1 MQNNIPRRCEDVDNM
16 LVPQRPLL
24 SDVRYVHLLDLARR
38 VDTTDIITMKRGRE
52 RQKPDLELPYHPPLL
67 KMLQASCHKCM
78 LEFQRSD
85 SATSCNSVQCTLCK
99 LFAGSGSWAVVL
111 SPAANGAASQPSFL
125 QLPKNPSS
133 HASVVQCSTRHTVLQ
148 AAAHGQPCHT
158 LLF

>member
-1 MQNNIPRRCEDVDNM
+1 MCWS
-16 LVPQRPLL
+16 LRPLL
-24 SDVRYVHLLDLARR
+24 SNVRYVHLLDLARR
-38 VDTTDIITMKRGRE
+38 VDTTGIITMKRRQE

-78 LEFQRSD
+78 LEFQQSD

-111 SPAANGAASQPSFL
+111 SPAANGAASQPSCL
-125 QLPKNPSS
+125 QLPKYFSS
-133 HASVVQCSTRHTVLQ
+133 RASVVQCSTIQNVLQ